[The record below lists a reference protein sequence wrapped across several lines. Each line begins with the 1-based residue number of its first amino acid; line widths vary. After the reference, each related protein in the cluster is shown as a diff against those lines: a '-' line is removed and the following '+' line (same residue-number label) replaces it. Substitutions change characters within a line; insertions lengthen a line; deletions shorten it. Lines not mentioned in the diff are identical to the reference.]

1 MIFNLSKIL
10 PKSLKDTENLT
21 SVQTN
26 WYTPEVVYRRI
37 AKTTR
42 RCIKNSML
50 MISVIFKILLNS
62 IVCFLH
68 ISSSYFRVRGIIK
81 VKVFSRFYDSWKMAE
96 IWIMDFFI
104 LPTLEATYTGP
115 WSRNIFF
122 SSSNFDFWSKMH
134 LFCLLFNRF
143 QKNAM
148 KTLLLP
154 ESENVC

>member
-42 RCIKNSML
+42 RCIKNLML

-68 ISSSYFRVRGIIK
+68 ISSSYFRVRGVIK
-81 VKVFSRFYDSWKMAE
+81 VVVFSRFYGISKWFSLWGSIQNILQKVDYWAKK
-96 IWIMDFFI
+96 WGFI
-104 LPTLEATYTGP
+104 KYA
-115 WSRNIFF
+115 
-122 SSSNFDFWSKMH
+122 
-134 LFCLLFNRF
+134 LLFIYMGL
-143 QKNAM
+143 NAR
-148 KTLLLP
+148 
-154 ESENVC
+154 VAF